1 MILSTDIPAEGRFE
15 AERDWEPASFEW
27 DEFRSRSISKSYNR
41 ELSWHS
47 TDISQHSSSTNSRGQ
62 IQPVIPRKMNGL
74 SEDILVIVNKWYKE
88 RSGYQ
93 TTLNAFQVKSL
104 GAISYKDTI
113 AKCNLARDEL
123 MKARFKLAEEELATG
138 PK

>member
-1 MILSTDIPAEGRFE
+1 
-15 AERDWEPASFEW
+15 
-27 DEFRSRSISKSYNR
+27 
-41 ELSWHS
+41 
-47 TDISQHSSSTNSRGQ
+47 
-62 IQPVIPRKMNGL
+62 MNGL

-113 AKCNLARDEL
+113 AKCNLVRDEL
-123 MKARFKLAEEELATG
+123 MKARFKLAEEELAMG
-138 PK
+138 PR